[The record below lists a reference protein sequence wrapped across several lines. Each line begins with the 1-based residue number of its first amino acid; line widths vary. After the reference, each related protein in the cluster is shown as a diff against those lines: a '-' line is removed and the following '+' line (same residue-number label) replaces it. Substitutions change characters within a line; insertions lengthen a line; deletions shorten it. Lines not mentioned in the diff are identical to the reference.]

1 MTDGSRPPESRLGS
15 SALGIAGERVRARD
29 PALFFAS
36 LFAAPGQREAMWLV
50 HAVHGEL
57 LRALGTSQPLIGAMR
72 IEWWREVAEGAERR
86 HELAT
91 PLSEAL
97 AAGSVQRDAVLLL
110 CDAADEAVEQEKPA
124 VLWRALG
131 ETFGLV
137 LGVEA
142 PVRER
147 LGALWES
154 LGTGAVPAATRWPRA
169 ALPAALPAA
178 AKRSRM
184 PRVAILVGVV
194 RRCA

>member
-1 MTDGSRPPESRLGS
+1 MGLSRLGV
-15 SALGIAGERVRARD
+15 AGERVRARD

-36 LFAAPGQREAMWLV
+36 LFAPAPAREAMWLV

-57 LRALGTSQPLIGAMR
+57 MRALGVSQPLIGAMR
-72 IEWWREVAEGAERR
+72 IQWWREVAEGAERR

-91 PLSEAL
+91 LL
-97 AAGSVQRDAVLLL
+97 VAAFAVGSVKREAVLVL
-110 CDAADEAVEQEKPA
+110 CDAADEAIEQEKPD

-131 ETFGLV
+131 EAFGMV

-154 LGTGAVPAATRWPRA
+154 LGTGEVPAGSRWPRA
-169 ALPAALPAA
+169 ALPAALPAV

-194 RRCA
+194 RRRA

>member
-1 MTDGSRPPESRLGS
+1 M
-15 SALGIAGERVRARD
+15 RARD
-29 PALFFAS
+29 KALFFAS
-36 LFAAPGQREAMWLV
+36 LFAAPDQREAMWLV

-57 LRALGTSQPLIGAMR
+57 LRALGASQPLIGAMR
-72 IEWWREVAEGAERR
+72 VQWWREVAEGAVRR

-91 PLSEAL
+91 PLAEAF
-97 AAGSVQRDAVLLL
+97 AAGSVQREAVLVL
-110 CDAADEAVEQEKPA
+110 CDAADAAIEQERPA

-131 ETFGLV
+131 GAFGIV

-154 LGTGAVPAATRWPRA
+154 LGTGAVPAAERWPRA

-184 PRVAILVGVV
+184 PRVAIFVGVV
-194 RRCA
+194 RRRA

>member
-1 MTDGSRPPESRLGS
+1 MPGLG
-15 SALGIAGERVRARD
+15 AAAERVRARD

-36 LFAAPGQREAMWLV
+36 LFAPAPAREAMWLV

-57 LRALGTSQPLIGAMR
+57 LRALGVSQPLIGAMR
-72 IEWWREVAEGAERR
+72 VEWWREVAEGATKR

-91 PLSEAL
+91 PVGEAL
-97 AAGSVQRDAVLLL
+97 AAGRVPARAVLML
-110 CDAADEAVEQEKPA
+110 CDAADEAIEEERPA
-124 VLWRALG
+124 MLWRALG
-131 ETFGLV
+131 LAFGTV

-142 PVRER
+142 PVGER

-154 LGTGAVPAATRWPRA
+154 LGVGGVPAASRWPRA

-194 RRCA
+194 RRRA